1 MPVLRFDSSRT
12 IVRFYSELTKAPYLG
27 GERRVDA
34 ALGIATR
41 IFGNARENVPKVVLL
56 FMAGK
61 QSRVSGA
68 LTLQDSVKPLHQ
80 QGVRTFIFRIGSEP
94 GIRELHS
101 AVDRP
106 ENVITFA
113 NYADMDARVPYVAR
127 HLPFYSGMY
136 KYFFSTC
143 WGG

>member
-27 GERRVDA
+27 GNRRVDT

-61 QSRVSGA
+61 QSRVPGA
-68 LTLQDSVKPLHQ
+68 LTLQNSVQPLHR

-94 GIRELHS
+94 GIRELNS

-113 NYADMDARVPYVAR
+113 SYADMDARVPSVAR
-127 HLPFYSGMY
+127 HIPFYSGM
-136 KYFFSTC
+136 
-143 WGG
+143 